1 LNWEQPIL
9 RQSHIQHFYPKAL
22 TPKKRCVWHITTEA
36 ASQGWPNFLMA
47 DPGTWF
53 SSSAGSGTLISDA
66 LMFGGDVNLTIKNR
80 GIMGI

>member
-1 LNWEQPIL
+1 
-9 RQSHIQHFYPKAL
+9 
-22 TPKKRCVWHITTEA
+22 
-36 ASQGWPNFLMA
+36 MA